1 MGSRP
6 RASFGAIP
14 HWLFRLESRQDY
26 LRRKTLA
33 IGRARRTATARPR
46 DSRRYRPRRAA
57 ADPHRVRNDLSRGP
71 AQNRRA
77 GGVTAKL
84 HHNCAIVSVYS
95 CEIRRRDT
103 PRNRQLKELR
113 IPDLDLI
120 KQAEQGCG
128 KGLHLP
134 TRSANFIAHPAVFVD
149 DRNAGIFIWR
159 KRRAA
164 RPKHPGPSALGRSS
178 GASCCIFFCKKGGAL
193 VCDGSTVSS
202 ATPLR
207 PGDRAAPAPPS
218 RSHPLAERGLGRE
231 AARFRCAGPQFIVS
245 CPAMPLA
252 SECRTWQ

>member
-1 MGSRP
+1 MNSDSLLDDRQFFC
-6 RASFGAIP
+6 RASPRSPEAP
-14 HWLFRLESRQDY
+14 KRLRRRNLAAPNRGVGLSEGTKSTVARVMPRMAQLRYGGRNLGNSRRLSRQGLSAPQNPRD
-26 LRRKTLA
+26 R
-33 IGRARRTATARPR
+33 RARRTATARPR

-84 HHNCAIVSVYS
+84 HHNWAIVSVYS

-193 VCDGSTVSS
+193 VCDGFY
-202 ATPLR
+202 
-207 PGDRAAPAPPS
+207 
-218 RSHPLAERGLGRE
+218 RE
-231 AARFRCAGPQFIVS
+231 
-245 CPAMPLA
+245 
-252 SECRTWQ
+252 